1 MKNKKQIGH
10 VAAFITILI
19 WGTTFISTK
28 ILLKDFFP
36 VEILFIRFVLG
47 FLALML
53 AYPHRLRGTSKKEEM
68 TFLLAGLC
76 GVCMYYLL
84 ENIALTYTFAS
95 NVGVII
101 SVAPFFTGVLTHV
114 FMKQEERLG
123 ANFFVGFFVAMAGI
137 SLISFNGVA
146 LQLNPLGDGLA
157 VLAAFVWACYSVLVR
172 KIGEFGYHTIQTTR
186 RVFGYG
192 ILFMLPALCLFD
204 VQVRLQ
210 RFLNPVYLLNLI
222 FLGVGASALCF
233 VTWNFAVKVLGAIRT
248 SIYIYMVPVI
258 TVVTSVIVL
267 HEKITPMAILGT
279 LLTMAGLFI
288 SEMKTKHEK
297 EG

>member
-172 KIGEFGYHTIQTTR
+172 KIGEFGYHTI
-186 RVFGYG
+186 
-192 ILFMLPALCLFD
+192 
-204 VQVRLQ
+204 
-210 RFLNPVYLLNLI
+210 
-222 FLGVGASALCF
+222 
-233 VTWNFAVKVLGAIRT
+233 
-248 SIYIYMVPVI
+248 
-258 TVVTSVIVL
+258 
-267 HEKITPMAILGT
+267 
-279 LLTMAGLFI
+279 
-288 SEMKTKHEK
+288 
-297 EG
+297 

>member
-1 MKNKKQIGH
+1 
-10 VAAFITILI
+10 
-19 WGTTFISTK
+19 
-28 ILLKDFFP
+28 
-36 VEILFIRFVLG
+36 
-47 FLALML
+47 
-53 AYPHRLRGTSKKEEM
+53 
-68 TFLLAGLC
+68 
-76 GVCMYYLL
+76 
-84 ENIALTYTFAS
+84 
-95 NVGVII
+95 
-101 SVAPFFTGVLTHV
+101 
-114 FMKQEERLG
+114 
-123 ANFFVGFFVAMAGI
+123 
-137 SLISFNGVA
+137 
-146 LQLNPLGDGLA
+146 
-157 VLAAFVWACYSVLVR
+157 
-172 KIGEFGYHTIQTTR
+172 
-186 RVFGYG
+186 
-192 ILFMLPALCLFD
+192 MLPALCLFD